1 MQEGIYLTIFVKSCI
16 MSKIVIKGKCDI
28 TDFYDWCYYIILK
41 MIFMILNTIL
51 EFARS
56 SHMNH

>member
-1 MQEGIYLTIFVKSCI
+1 MQEGIYLTIFVRSCI
-16 MSKIVIKGKCDI
+16 MSKIVIKGKCGNI
-28 TDFYDWCYYIILK
+28 DFYYESNFMILK

-51 EFARS
+51 EFVRI